1 MIEKIK
7 FGEKEIILVGT
18 AHISKKSVELV
29 KETIEKENPDTIAVE
44 LCQQRYNQ
52 LKQGKKWRE
61 MDIIK
66 LIQTGQ
72 SYLFLT
78 NLLLSNIQKKMG
90 LKLGIKP
97 GSEMI
102 EATKIAEE
110 KQIPIS
116 LVDRNVTITLKRALN
131 KTGTIEKIKLILS
144 IILSFFH
151 EAEELTPEKI
161 EELKNE
167 DIMTKLMQELS
178 KIAPT
183 IKKVLVDERDIYIAN
198 KIKQTPGKK
207 IVAVVGAG
215 HLKGIKQNILNKSK
229 SMNRKLSKWDARKI
243 QKMLEYKLKWH
254 GLPVKYVDPKKTHQK
269 HVQDAGA
276 K

>member
-198 KIKQTPGKK
+198 KIKQTP
-207 IVAVVGAG
+207 
-215 HLKGIKQNILNKSK
+215 N
-229 SMNRKLSKWDARKI
+229 
-243 QKMLEYKLKWH
+243 Y
-254 GLPVKYVDPKKTHQK
+254 
-269 HVQDAGA
+269 
-276 K
+276 